1 MNQKGVTLVEL
12 LVVIGIIA
20 ILAAVAVPSYIGYQ
34 KRAARTEAYANLEA
48 IRVLE
53 EQYFA
58 QNGSYAPSAGTCAK
72 DNPGN
77 ISAIQNVGGPFA
89 GFKPG
94 EGLQFSY
101 CIENGIDYDG
111 NSANCFRAR
120 AFGNT
125 NSRVNGDEFKIDCNN
140 KKNF

>member
-1 MNQKGVTLVEL
+1 MNQRGVTLIEL

-20 ILAAVAVPSYIGYQ
+20 ILAAIAIPSFVGYQ
-34 KRAARTEAYANLEA
+34 KRAARAEAFANLEA
-48 IRVLE
+48 LRVLE

-58 QNGSYAPSAGTCAK
+58 QNGTYAPSAGTCAK
-72 DNPGN
+72 DNNN
-77 ISAIQNVGGPFA
+77 ISAIQGIGGPFA

-111 NSANCFRAR
+111 NTSSCFRMR
-120 AFGNT
+120 AFGNS
-125 NSRVNGDEFKIDCNN
+125 NSKVNGDEFRIDCNN